1 MNFDKCRQAMKD
13 TITMMNVSA
22 DHRDKYKN
30 REEYGRLQVFVLFLQ
45 DMGHEIDGSIITD
58 EDGMKKV
65 VYMTIDGKRIGQFAN
80 TQSTGI
86 FETVMPETKEDES
99 AAVDTAEEE

>member
-1 MNFDKCRQAMKD
+1 MYFDKCRQAMKD

-30 REEYGRLQVFVLFLQ
+30 REEYGKLQVFVLFLQ

-58 EDGMKKV
+58 EDGLTSCEGIYAGGDAVTGAATVILAMGAGKK
-65 VYMTIDGKRIGQFAN
+65 
-80 TQSTGI
+80 
-86 FETVMPETKEDES
+86 
-99 AAVDTAEEE
+99 AAAAMDRYIQNKQ